1 MGKPLRRVFWLFVA
15 LTVLLAVDYL
25 FSLGIGGVSLTEMQ
39 YYYLLIGL
47 LLPWVFLLKPL
58 RKNDTT
64 IPWYDYTAALLA
76 SSTSIYFCLH
86 ITEIQYG
93 LWSMSPPPLSFTA
106 ALILN
111 VLVLESARRVGGP
124 IFAIVC
130 FVLTLYPLFSPYMPG
145 IFRGSVFGFAP
156 LIGHLTFDT
165 QGLLGIPMKV
175 IGGILI
181 GFLIFAGILIRTG
194 AGAFFLNLALAI
206 AGRSRGGSAKVA
218 VIASGFF
225 GSLSGSIFSN
235 IVGTGS
241 VTIPAMKKSGY
252 SAHYAG
258 AIEACASTG
267 GVLMPPV
274 MGAVAF
280 VMATFTGIPYANIMI
295 AAFVPSCLYYCGLLL
310 QVDAHAA
317 NEGLE
322 GLPKE
327 QVPRLWSTLKQ
338 GWHFLFVLIFLVW
351 GLVYMRWAQLTPF
364 YASALLLALS
374 MIRKETRINRER
386 LVSLFDGVGE
396 LLVESLGI
404 ILPLGLI
411 ICGLVVTGIAPAIT
425 SGIVALSG
433 GIPWI
438 ALIFGV
444 IICYILGLVGMLTP
458 AYIFLAMSLAP
469 VLVGVGFN
477 VMAVHLFI
485 IYYAMLSAITP
496 PVAVGAFLAASIA
509 GAPPMKTALQAM
521 RLGVVIYFVPFF
533 FVFEPSLVLEGSPL
547 ASLYYFTL
555 CLAGIVLIAG
565 GIEGYLLKV
574 GLVRKWAR
582 SLLVI
587 AGLLIGFP
595 EWKTTIAGAIL
606 AVVVIVSIKLGKLR
620 S

>member
-1 MGKPLRRVFWLFVA
+1 MGCGQFP
-15 LTVLLAVDYL
+15 
-25 FSLGIGGVSLTEMQ
+25 
-39 YYYLLIGL
+39 
-47 LLPWVFLLKPL
+47 
-58 RKNDTT
+58 
-64 IPWYDYTAALLA
+64 
-76 SSTSIYFCLH
+76 
-86 ITEIQYG
+86 
-93 LWSMSPPPLSFTA
+93 PPPLSFTA

-145 IFRGSVFGFAP
+145 IFRGPVFGFTP

-194 AGAFFLNLALAI
+194 AGAFFLNLALAV
-206 AGRSRGGSAKVA
+206 AGRSRGGPAKVA

-225 GSLSGSIFSN
+225 GSLSGSIFAN

-252 SAHYAG
+252 SPHYAG

-280 VMATFTGIPYANIMI
+280 VMATITSIPYASIMI
-295 AAFVPSCLYYCGLLL
+295 AAFVPSCLYYWGLLL

-317 NEGLE
+317 SKGLE

-327 QVPRLWSTLKQ
+327 QLPRLWPTLKQ

-351 GLVYMRWAQLTPF
+351 GLVYMRWEQLTPF
-364 YASALLLALS
+364 YASALLILLS
-374 MIRKETRINRER
+374 MIRKENRINRER

-425 SGIVALSG
+425 SGVVALSG
-433 GIPWI
+433 GIPWV
-438 ALIFGV
+438 ALLFGV
-444 IICYILGLVGMLTP
+444 IVCYVLGLVGMLTP

-469 VLVGVGFN
+469 VLVRVGFN

-496 PVAVGAFLAASIA
+496 PVAVGAFLAAGIA
-509 GAPPMKTALQAM
+509 RADPMKTAWQAM

-533 FVFEPSLVLEGSPL
+533 FVFEPSLVLEGPPL
-547 ASLYYFTL
+547 ASLYCFTL

-574 GLVRKWAR
+574 GLLSKWAR

-587 AGLLIGFP
+587 AGLLIAFP